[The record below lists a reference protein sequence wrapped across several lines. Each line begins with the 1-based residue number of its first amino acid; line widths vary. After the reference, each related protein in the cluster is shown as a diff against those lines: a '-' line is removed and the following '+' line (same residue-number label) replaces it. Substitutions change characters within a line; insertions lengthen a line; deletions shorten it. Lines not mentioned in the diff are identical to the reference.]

1 MESMHQ
7 GLQRGFMDRTI
18 AAPATYTPSY
28 ITNDDQQQ
36 VLPTL
41 LAQLKTCESFD
52 FSVAFIT
59 EQGLAML
66 KTALYELHLRG
77 GKGRIITSTY
87 LSFNQPNVFRELL
100 KLPNVSVRITN
111 VEGFHAKGYIFK
123 QQDHISFLVGSS
135 NLTAT
140 ALKKN
145 YEWNVK
151 LTSLQDGELV
161 SNFVTAFETLW
172 QDAHV
177 IDEQWLASYRSVY
190 VAPPRPTKKTPLL
203 IADPAIPLISQ
214 IQPNAMQ
221 EAALKEIEAVRT
233 RGEKRAL
240 VVSATGTGKTYLSA
254 FAVNEAKPK
263 RFLFIVHR
271 EQILR
276 KACKDYEKI
285 IGGPSSDYQLLTG
298 NEKNYD
304 AKYLFA
310 TIQTLA
316 KDEVLQQF
324 AAETFDYIIVDE
336 VHKAGASSYLKV
348 INYFQPQFMLGMTA
362 TPERTDDF
370 NIFELFHYNVAY
382 EIRLQE
388 ALEADML
395 SPFHYFGVTD
405 IVGGEENTTF
415 ADLVEDERVEHI
427 IQKVDYYGY
436 FGDVVKGLVFC
447 SSKKEAEA
455 LSEKFTARKLPSVA
469 LTGDDS
475 QVVREQVV
483 AQLEAGEINYIFTV
497 DIFNEGVDIPAVNQV
512 ILLRQTASSIVFI
525 QQLGRG
531 LRKHPDKD
539 FVTVLDFIG
548 NYKNNYMIPIAL
560 SGDQT
565 LNKDNARR
573 QTFDPTFIKGI
584 STINFEEIA
593 RQRIYD
599 SIKTASLS
607 SFTNVKKAY
616 EALAMRLGTIPQLSD
631 FLHHHSVDPEVV
643 INVAKNY
650 PRFLQR
656 VKVETTPLTDIEDKI
671 LTMLSVELINGKR
684 IQEVCLLEQLLQ
696 GPVDAKSFK
705 QQLLEQNYD
714 ATDATIRSME
724 RVLTLEFFKSP
735 ARKKYGNQP
744 LIRVK
749 NGRYELAIDTS
760 NPWFVKQIK
769 EIIVC
774 ARIKNQRYVK
784 NGLTLYQKY
793 SRKDVCRILNWDSD
807 ESATINGYLTKHQT
821 CPLFITYHKDETL
834 TSDVHYEDE
843 LLTPNLLEWY
853 TRHSRKVDS
862 PEVQTII
869 KAQEKDIDVH
879 VFIKKDGSEGGDFF
893 YLGEAKPLQET
904 VKQLYV
910 TDNKGKEVSIVAMN
924 MALDHAVKHEIYH
937 YLKEA

>member
-1 MESMHQ
+1 MENVRK

-18 AAPATYTPSY
+18 AAPSTYTPSY
-28 ITNDDQQQ
+28 ITNNDQQQ

-41 LAQLKTCESFD
+41 LEQLKTCQSFD
-52 FSVAFIT
+52 FSIAFIT

-66 KTALYELHLRG
+66 KTSLNELHLRG
-77 GKGRIITSTY
+77 VKGRIITSTY

-100 KLPNVSVRITN
+100 KLPNVEVRITN

-151 LTSLQDGELV
+151 LTSLKDGELV
-161 SNFVTAFETLW
+161 SSFVNAFEKLW
-172 QDAHV
+172 EGAHT
-177 IDEQWLASYRSVY
+177 IDEHWLAAYRKVY
-190 VAPPRPTKKTPLL
+190 VAPSRPEKIKPSL
-203 IADPAIPLISQ
+203 IADPTVPLMQ
-214 IQPNAMQ
+214 TVQPNAMQ
-221 EAALKEIEAVRT
+221 KEALKEIEAVRLS
-233 RGEKRAL
+233 GAKRAL

-254 FAVNEAKPK
+254 FAVKEAQPE

-285 IGGPSSDYQLLTG
+285 IGGPTSDFQLLTG
-298 NEKNYD
+298 NEKNYEG
-304 AKYLFA
+304 KYLFA

-316 KDEVLQQF
+316 KDDVLKKF
-324 AAETFDYIIVDE
+324 AADTFDYIIVDE
-336 VHKAGASSYLKV
+336 VHRAGATTYKKV
-348 INYFQPQFMLGMTA
+348 IEYFQPKFILGMTA

-405 IVGGEENTTF
+405 IIGGEEDTTF
-415 ADLVEDERVEHI
+415 TDLIEDERVNHVLA
-427 IQKVDYYGY
+427 KAHYYGHC
-436 FGDVVKGLVFC
+436 GDAVKGLVFC
-447 SSKKEAEA
+447 SSKEEARA
-455 LSEKFTARKLPSVA
+455 LSTKFTERGFPSTA
-469 LTGDDS
+469 LTGEDNQS
-475 QVVREQVV
+475 LREQVV

-531 LRKHPDKD
+531 LRKHADKD

-573 QTFDPTFIKGI
+573 QTFDPTFIKGV

-616 EALAMRLGTIPQLSD
+616 ELLVQRLGKTPKLSD

-643 INVAKNY
+643 ITVAKNY
-650 PRFLQR
+650 PNFLQR
-656 VKVETTPLTDIEDKI
+656 VKVETPALTELEDKI
-671 LTMLSVELINGKR
+671 LTMLSVELLNGKR
-684 IQEVCLLEQLLQ
+684 IQEIC
-696 GPVDAKSFK
+696 
-705 QQLLEQNYD
+705 
-714 ATDATIRSME
+714 
-724 RVLTLEFFKSP
+724 
-735 ARKKYGNQP
+735 
-744 LIRVK
+744 
-749 NGRYELAIDTS
+749 
-760 NPWFVKQIK
+760 
-769 EIIVC
+769 
-774 ARIKNQRYVK
+774 
-784 NGLTLYQKY
+784 
-793 SRKDVCRILNWDSD
+793 
-807 ESATINGYLTKHQT
+807 
-821 CPLFITYHKDETL
+821 
-834 TSDVHYEDE
+834 
-843 LLTPNLLEWY
+843 
-853 TRHSRKVDS
+853 
-862 PEVQTII
+862 
-869 KAQEKDIDVH
+869 
-879 VFIKKDGSEGGDFF
+879 
-893 YLGEAKPLQET
+893 
-904 VKQLYV
+904 
-910 TDNKGKEVSIVAMN
+910 
-924 MALDHAVKHEIYH
+924 
-937 YLKEA
+937 

>member
-1 MESMHQ
+1 MENVRK

-18 AAPATYTPSY
+18 AAPSTYTPSY
-28 ITNDDQQQ
+28 ITNNDQQQ

-41 LAQLKTCESFD
+41 LEQLKTCQSFD
-52 FSVAFIT
+52 FSIAFIT

-66 KTALYELHLRG
+66 KTSLNELHLRG
-77 GKGRIITSTY
+77 VKGRIITSTY

-100 KLPNVSVRITN
+100 KLPNVEVRITN

-151 LTSLQDGELV
+151 LTSLKDGELV
-161 SNFVTAFETLW
+161 SSFVNAFEKLW
-172 QDAHV
+172 EGAHT
-177 IDEQWLASYRSVY
+177 IDEHWLAAYRKVY
-190 VAPPRPTKKTPLL
+190 VAPSRPEKIKPAL
-203 IADPAIPLISQ
+203 IADPTVPLMQ
-214 IQPNAMQ
+214 TVQPNAMQ
-221 EAALKEIEAVRT
+221 KEALKEIEAVRLS
-233 RGEKRAL
+233 GAKRAL

-254 FAVNEAKPK
+254 FAVKEAQPEH
-263 RFLFIVHR
+263 FLFIVHR

-285 IGGPSSDYQLLTG
+285 IGGPTSDFQLLTG
-298 NEKNYD
+298 NEKNYEG
-304 AKYLFA
+304 KYLFA

-316 KDEVLQQF
+316 KDDVLKKF
-324 AAETFDYIIVDE
+324 AADTFDYIIVDE
-336 VHKAGASSYLKV
+336 VHRAGAITYKKV
-348 INYFQPQFMLGMTA
+348 IEYFQPKFILGMTA

-405 IVGGEENTTF
+405 IIGGEEDTTF
-415 ADLVEDERVEHI
+415 ADLIEDERVNHVLA
-427 IQKVDYYGY
+427 KAHYYGHC
-436 FGDVVKGLVFC
+436 GDAVKGLVFC
-447 SSKKEAEA
+447 SSKEEARA
-455 LSEKFTARKLPSVA
+455 LSTKFTERGFPSTA
-469 LTGDDS
+469 LTGEDNQS
-475 QVVREQVV
+475 LREQVV

-531 LRKHPDKD
+531 LRKHADKD

-573 QTFDPTFIKGI
+573 QTFDPTFIKGV

-616 EALAMRLGTIPQLSD
+616 ELLVQRLGKTPKLSD

-643 INVAKNY
+643 ITVAKNY
-650 PRFLQR
+650 PNFLQR
-656 VKVETTPLTDIEDKI
+656 VKIETPALTELEDKI
-671 LTMLSVELINGKR
+671 LTMLSVELLNGKR
-684 IQEVCLLEQLLQ
+684 IQEICLLDQLLK
-696 GPVDAKSFK
+696 GPISASDFK
-705 QQLLEQNYD
+705 QQLIQHDYD
-714 ATDATIRSME
+714 ATDATLRSMK

-735 ARKKYGNQP
+735 SRNKYGNQP
-744 LIRVK
+744 LIKVE
-749 NGRYELAIDTS
+749 NGTYYLAIDVS
-760 NPWFVKQIK
+760 NPWFKEQI
-769 EIIVC
+769 EEVIAC

-821 CPLFITYHKDETL
+821 CPLFITYHKDESL
-834 TSDVHYEDE
+834 TSEVHYEDE
-843 LLTPNLLEWY
+843 LLTPSLLEWY
-853 TRHSRKVDS
+853 TRHSRRVDS
-862 PEVQTII
+862 KEVQTII
-869 KAQEKDIDVH
+869 QAQENNIDVH

-893 YLGEAKPLQET
+893 YLGEAKPLKDT
-904 VKQLYV
+904 VKQLHV
-910 TDNKGKEVSIVAMN
+910 TNNKGKEVPIVAMD
-924 MALDHAVKHEIYH
+924 MALEHAVKHEIYH